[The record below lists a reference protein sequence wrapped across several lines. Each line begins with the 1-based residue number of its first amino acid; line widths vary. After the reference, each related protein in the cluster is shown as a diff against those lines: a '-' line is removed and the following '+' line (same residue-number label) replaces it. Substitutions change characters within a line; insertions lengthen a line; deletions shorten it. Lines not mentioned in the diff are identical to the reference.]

1 MTRTRA
7 ALIHL
12 SLSVVVGS
20 ALVAVFL
27 LIWYPDGLLGAA
39 SGDRLLYLII
49 GIDVI
54 AGPLLTFVVY
64 KQGKPGLRLDLTVI
78 VLAQLAFLGAGAW
91 IAISARPAYLV
102 FASDV
107 FVFVPANAL
116 EDADLAEARLD
127 QFRHRPW
134 SGPRWVYAESPAT
147 VEERNRMLDSA
158 LMGKALERYPKYYR
172 DYDENASR
180 VAALA
185 HPATGLQGLTDSQ
198 LEALTRLQAGRSIE
212 ELKFLPF
219 LGRGKDLTTVLDG
232 SSGEVLGLLEL
243 DPWPSL
249 QLIWQQKKEAREA
262 QQAQATESVDS
273 TDSGDDPQEPSSAE
287 PDADEV
293 PAGELKDS

>member
-7 ALIHL
+7 ALLHL

-54 AGPLLTFVVY
+54 AGPLLTLVVY
-64 KQGKPGLRLDLTVI
+64 KQGKPGLRLDLTLI
-78 VLAQLAFLGAGAW
+78 VLAQLAFLSAGAW
-91 IAISARPAYLV
+91 VAIAARPAYLV

-116 EDADLAEARLD
+116 EDADLAEATQD
-127 QFRHRPW
+127 EFKQRPW

-147 VEERNRMLDSA
+147 VEERNQMLDSA

-172 DYDENASR
+172 NYEENAAR

-185 HPATGLQGLTDSQ
+185 HPVTELQGLSERQ
-198 LEALTRLQAGRSIE
+198 LDALGRLQAGRPTE
-212 ELKFLPF
+212 AVKFLPF
-219 LGRGKDLTTVLDG
+219 LGRGKDMTTVLDG
-232 SSGEVLGLLEL
+232 NTGEVLGLLDL
-243 DPWPSL
+243 DPWPSMQ
-249 QLIWQQKKEAREA
+249 QLWQKKKEA
-262 QQAQATESVDS
+262 QQAQEAQATEPIDPPESVDS
-273 TDSGDDPQEPSSAE
+273 TQEPSGE
-287 PDADEV
+287 QTDA
-293 PAGELKDS
+293 AGVDGSDQS